1 MSGSAFGVLK
11 RASDPTMLDVAR
23 IAGVSTMTVSRVING
38 GSVAEK
44 TRARVEATMSR
55 LKYRPNTT
63 AQAIARARRTG
74 GSQASGNP
82 T

>member
-1 MSGSAFGVLK
+1 
-11 RASDPTMLDVAR
+11 
-23 IAGVSTMTVSRVING
+23 MTVSRVING

-55 LKYRPNTT
+55 LKYRPNAT